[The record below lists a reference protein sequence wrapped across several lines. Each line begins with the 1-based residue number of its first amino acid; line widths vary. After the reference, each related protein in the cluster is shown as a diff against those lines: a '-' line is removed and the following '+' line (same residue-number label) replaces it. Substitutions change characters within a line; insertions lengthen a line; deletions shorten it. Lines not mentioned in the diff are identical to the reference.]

1 MAGTLHRPACGA
13 KWAYAGITG
22 VRLQPTS
29 TQGIRYGMAD
39 VPEGVQYATN
49 GLRSDKRALTTRAD
63 APPSIA

>member
-1 MAGTLHRPACGA
+1 VDGRNATQACGA

-29 TQGIRYGMAD
+29 TQGEMAD

-49 GLRSDKRALTTRAD
+49 GLRSDKRAPTTRAD
-63 APPSIA
+63 APPCIAYLR

>member
-1 MAGTLHRPACGA
+1 VHGRNATQGACAA
-13 KWAYAGITG
+13 KWAYAGIIG

-49 GLRSDKRALTTRAD
+49 GFA
-63 APPSIA
+63 I